1 MPKPTFGDP
10 NDRTGPRTSIRMRS
24 FLLPVIMLLAACTS
38 ADDPEQAAPVDF
50 DGFKT
55 RFLDAYWK
63 QYPSAAIAVGYG
75 KYYGELPVPDSAY
88 YTGSVAF
95 ADRWLDSLHAIGGE
109 QLPLDERISYRMIEN
124 ELRRSIWQIDTLQDQ
139 RWDASRYN
147 IGGDAYAIL
156 TQGYAPLD
164 ARLHDLSAHLA
175 HAVDYYAAALQ
186 VLKNPTKEHIQLAI
200 GQNKGALSVFGQEM
214 TDSIAKSTLSDADRQ
229 TLNQRIDDA
238 KAAINGY
245 INGLTAILAD
255 SSNTFRAFRLDR
267 ALYDR
272 KFKYEIVS
280 DMGPDEIFQLANA
293 QKDKC
298 HREMYRLAKELW
310 PKYLANAPEPT
321 DSLILI
327 KTMIDRLSLQ
337 HVQPAQ
343 LFDTINAQMQRIDRF
358 ILAKDL
364 FNFDTTASVKVRLMP
379 PFASG
384 VTLASADFPL
394 PYQKASSAYYNV
406 ADLTEKPPAE
416 VESALREYNQ
426 WMLQLLTIHEAV
438 PGHCMQGIYTQRE
451 APDMVK
457 AVFANGAMVE
467 GWAVYSE
474 RMMMEN
480 GWDNDAP
487 EMWLMYYKWNLRECT
502 NVLVDYG
509 IHRLGW
515 TEKDIRDLL
524 VDQAFQEEAQVREKY
539 RRATLSQVQ
548 LCSYFTGSTEILA
561 LREAYRQKMGE
572 AYSLKA
578 FHEAFLSHGTAPV
591 KYIREAMLA
600 PK

>member
-1 MPKPTFGDP
+1 E
-10 NDRTGPRTSIRMRS
+10 ND
-24 FLLPVIMLLAACTS
+24 
-38 ADDPEQAAPVDF
+38 
-50 DGFKT
+50 
-55 RFLDAYWK
+55 
-63 QYPSAAIAVGYG
+63 
-75 KYYGELPVPDSAY
+75 
-88 YTGSVAF
+88 
-95 ADRWLDSLHAIGGE
+95 
-109 QLPLDERISYRMIEN
+109 
-124 ELRRSIWQIDTLQDQ
+124 LRRSIWAVDTLQDQ
-139 RWDASRYN
+139 CWDPSRYN

-156 TQGYAPLD
+156 TQAYAPLD
-164 ARLHDLSAHLA
+164 LRLRDLSAHLA
-175 HAVDYYAAALQ
+175 HAKDYYTEALH
-186 VLKNPTKEHIQLAI
+186 VLKNPTKEHIRLAI
-200 GQNKGALSVFGQEM
+200 GQNKGSLSVFGKDM
-214 TDSIAKSTLSDADRQ
+214 TDSIAKSTMPDADKQ
-229 TLNQRIDDA
+229 TLNQRIDSA

-245 INGLTAILAD
+245 IAGLTDMLAD
-255 SSNTFRAFRLDR
+255 SSITFRDFRLGKT
-267 ALYDR
+267 LYDQ

-280 DMGPDEIFQLANA
+280 DMGPDQIFKLANA

-298 HREMYRLAKELW
+298 HREMYKLAKQLW
-310 PKYLANAPEPT
+310 PRYLAKVPQPT
-321 DSLILI
+321 DSLKLI
-327 KTMIDRLSLQ
+327 KTMIDKLSLQ
-337 HVQPAQ
+337 HVQPTH
-343 LFDTINAQMQRIDRF
+343 LFDTINTQLHRIDRF

-384 VTLASADFPL
+384 VTIASADFPL
-394 PYQKASSAYYNV
+394 PYQKTSSAYYNV
-406 ADLTEKPPAE
+406 ADLSGKPPAE
-416 VESALREYNQ
+416 VESSLRELNH

-438 PGHCMQGIYTQRE
+438 PGHCLQGIYTQRE
-451 APDMVK
+451 APDRVK

-480 GWDNDAP
+480 GWDEDAP

-509 IHRLGW
+509 IHCLGW

-524 VDQAFQEEAQVREKY
+524 VDQAFQEA
-539 RRATLSQVQ
+539 AQVQ

-561 LREAYRQKMGE
+561 LREAYKQKMGA

-578 FHEAFLSHGTAPV
+578 FHEAFLSHGAAPV

>member
-1 MPKPTFGDP
+1 
-10 NDRTGPRTSIRMRS
+10 MRS
-24 FLLPVIMLLAACTS
+24 TLLSIILLLVACTPVETP
-38 ADDPEQAAPVDF
+38 AQKVPVDF

-63 QYPSAAIAVGYG
+63 QFPSAAISVGYG
-75 KYYGELPVPDSAY
+75 KYYDELPAPDSAY
-88 YTGSVAF
+88 FVSSAAF
-95 ADRWLDSLHAIGGE
+95 AERWLDSLHAIGSG
-109 QLPLDERISYRMIEN
+109 QLPLPERISYRMMEN
-124 ELRRSIWQIDTLQDQ
+124 ELRRSIWAIDTLQDQ

-147 IGGDAYAIL
+147 IGGDVYAIL
-156 TQGYAPLD
+156 TQDYAPLD
-164 ARLHDLSAHLA
+164 ARLRDLSAHLSSA
-175 HAVDYYAAALQ
+175 GDYYAAALN
-186 VLKNPTKEHIQLAI
+186 VLKNPTKEHVQLAI
-200 GQNKGALSVFGQEM
+200 GQNKGALTVFGQDL
-214 TDSIAKSTLSDADRQ
+214 TDSIAKSTLPETDRQ
-229 TLNQRIDDA
+229 MLNQRVEGA

-245 INGLTAILAD
+245 IAGLTNLLSD
-255 SSNTFRAFRLDR
+255 STVAFRDFRLSQ
-267 ALYDR
+267 ALYEQ

-280 DMGPDEIFQLANA
+280 DMGPVQIFQLANA
-293 QKDKC
+293 QKDTC
-298 HREMYRLAKELW
+298 HREMYRLSKELW
-310 PKYLANAPEPT
+310 PKYLANSPEPA
-321 DSLILI
+321 DSLVLI

-337 HVQPAQ
+337 HVQPAG
-343 LFDTINAQMQRIDRF
+343 LFDTINAQLHRINRF

-364 FNFDTTASVKVRLMP
+364 FNFDTAASVKVRLMP
-379 PFASG
+379 PFSSG
-384 VTLASADFPL
+384 VTMASAEFPL
-394 PYQKASSAYYNV
+394 PYQMTSSAYYNV
-406 ADLTEKPPAE
+406 ADLSGKPADE
-416 VESALREYNQ
+416 VESALREYNH

-451 APDMVK
+451 APDKVK

-480 GWDNDAP
+480 GWDDNAP

-515 TEKDIRDLL
+515 SEKDIRDLL

-561 LREAYRQKMGE
+561 LRDAYKKKMGNS
-572 AYSLKA
+572 YSLKD
-578 FHEAFLSHGTAPV
+578 FHEAFLSYGTAPV
-591 KYIREAMLA
+591 KYIREAML
-600 PK
+600 K